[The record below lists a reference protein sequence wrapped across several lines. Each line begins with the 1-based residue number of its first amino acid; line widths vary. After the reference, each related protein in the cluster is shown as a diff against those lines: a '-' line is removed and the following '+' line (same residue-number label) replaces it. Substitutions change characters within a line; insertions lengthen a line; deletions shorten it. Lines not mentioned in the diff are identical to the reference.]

1 MINEDFYILHLS
13 DLHIRNE
20 QGSGTASEF
29 YSFALNR
36 LLSDI
41 EEQTKNRNNIVI
53 VISGDII
60 DQGNYEKHQPAALKF
75 FADMYKKIGEK
86 VADIIIV
93 PGNHDK
99 CRSKINSLISM
110 SHSREGLDA
119 NSETAKLRKQL
130 NDTQKECFEKIQDM
144 EERHEKQMYRAWK
157 QHVDTHY
164 LERFLKEYLSEK
176 LKLDVHETS
185 GDEGWQTI
193 NIDLLL
199 DGSRISGGEGSI
211 NTRWR

>member
-1 MINEDFYILHLS
+1 MDSKYDYLKHFKKEHLMQLYAEL
-13 DLHIRNE
+13 D
-20 QGSGTASEF
+20 
-29 YSFALNR
+29 
-36 LLSDI
+36 
-41 EEQTKNRNNIVI
+41 K
-53 VISGDII
+53 
-60 DQGNYEKHQPAALKF
+60 K
-75 FADMYKKIGEK
+75 YK
-86 VADIIIV
+86 
-93 PGNHDK
+93 
-99 CRSKINSLISM
+99 
-110 SHSREGLDA
+110 
-119 NSETAKLRKQL
+119 SETEQLRKQL

-176 LKLDVHETS
+176 LKLDVSETS

-193 NIDLLL
+193 NVDLLL